1 MPTVASLPS
10 IVGPAQLQLRGP
22 VCMCQSHCQVMKCN
36 FQINY
41 VKCEHMVT
49 EQDISKLLSFLKGL
63 SDQVSDVSSSIQ
75 SLLKKVDS
83 GEISTSK
90 GITFLEVKYH
100 LLLSYLM
107 NLTYVMLQKTEGR
120 KLSGCPAVDRLVEM
134 RTVLERM
141 RPIDQKLQYQVDKL
155 VKTALT
161 GAIAENDPL
170 RYRPNPANLRSK
182 LEEEENQDESS
193 EEEEEEAKPKKYV
206 PPKVVAMHYDG
217 DETVKQRQEKQL
229 EKAKKRALSSA
240 LMQELKGE
248 YFDGPEEVRE
258 GVNLHRLKE
267 DKEARHKIE
276 YEEDYFVRLPVTRK
290 EKQAQRRL
298 ATTSSLKSLTRFDD
312 ITALDQTRED
322 MPAKKKKL
330 PSKLRKKLQKSA
342 AKKRKRK
349 F

>member
-1 MPTVASLPS
+1 MEREVVKLQSL
-10 IVGPAQLQLRGP
+10 
-22 VCMCQSHCQVMKCN
+22 
-36 FQINY
+36 
-41 VKCEHMVT
+41 
-49 EQDISKLLSFLKGL
+49 LKGL
-63 SDQVSDVSSSIQ
+63 SDQVSSVSSSIQ
-75 SLLKKVDS
+75 SLLKKVED
-83 GEISTSK
+83 GEVSTSK
-90 GITFLEVKYH
+90 GVSFLEVKYH

-120 KLSGCPAVDRLVEM
+120 KLSGCPAIERLVEI

-155 VKTALT
+155 IKTAAT
-161 GAIAENDPL
+161 GAVAENDPL
-170 RYRPNPANLRSK
+170 RYKPNPANLRSK
-182 LEEEENQDESS
+182 LDDEEEGEDESS
-193 EEEEEEAKPKKYV
+193 DEEEDDAKPKKYV

-217 DETVKQRQEKQL
+217 DETMKQRQEKQL

-258 GVNLHRLKE
+258 SVSLHRLNE
-267 DKEARHKIE
+267 DKEARHKTE
-276 YEEDYFVRLPVTRK
+276 FEEDYFVRLPVTKK

-312 ITALDQTRED
+312 ISALDQTHED
-322 MPAKKKKL
+322 MPVRKKRKL

-342 AKKRKRK
+342 SKKRKRK
-349 F
+349 Y